1 MSGILGQSVP
11 TDNTVLYKAP
21 SDKYASCTLSICNND
36 ASNADTY
43 DVAVRDYDRAVT
55 IAASTRN
62 GDNFN
67 NISGKILSDT
77 FVTLTTSTGDID
89 ADVSAGDTVT
99 FLSSGTSTPTGITAK
114 VAKVFESYST
124 TEFTLNQRSVD
135 VITVSSFAA
144 GAIEIDD
151 QLSDGTDNGVVKQ
164 ISDPGGG
171 ADITLVMEMTT
182 GNFIAAE
189 SLDNSTKGTNAVT
202 TVAGVTATAAPAL
215 FDNTTN
221 TIFDGFTVGDG
232 ELLIIDVSDA
242 SITNGFDIFTAA
254 DLLAENA
261 DDINVLR
268 YGTVAS
274 DGKFYLAIDNT
285 VSDVYYFGN
294 AAYTGNLSN
303 TITTTGTAVHTGTN
317 DALLLYDIQGGSLP
331 SQNDDR
337 SLNSNTFTVT
347 DIVGTGVTARTIG
360 KYVDP
365 VLKLLEYDT
374 DNTVTEDTLLYNNSN
389 QDFTLAVS
397 TAVVANESY
406 IFKANALAAAA
417 SEKFSGIILGP
428 EQSVLVN
435 SGSATSVAFTLL
447 GFEEAL

>member
-1 MSGILGQSVP
+1 M
-11 TDNTVLYKAP
+11 
-21 SDKYASCTLSICNND
+21 
-36 ASNADTY
+36 
-43 DVAVRDYDRAVT
+43 
-55 IAASTRN
+55 
-62 GDNFN
+62 
-67 NISGKILSDT
+67 
-77 FVTLTTSTGDID
+77 
-89 ADVSAGDTVT
+89 
-99 FLSSGTSTPTGITAK
+99 
-114 VAKVFESYST
+114 
-124 TEFTLNQRSVD
+124 
-135 VITVSSFAA
+135 
-144 GAIEIDD
+144 
-151 QLSDGTDNGVVKQ
+151 SDGTDNGVVKQ

-189 SLDNSTKGTNAVT
+189 SLDNSTQGTNSVT

-215 FDNTTN
+215 FDSSTN

-232 ELLIIDVSDA
+232 DLLIIDVSDA

-268 YGTVAS
+268 FGTVAS

-285 VSDVYYFGN
+285 VADVYYFGN
-294 AAYTGNLSN
+294 AAYTGNLTN

-331 SQNDDR
+331 SQNDDL
-337 SLNSNTFTVT
+337 SLNGNTFTVS
-347 DIVGTGVTARTIG
+347 DITGSGITAKTIG
-360 KYVDP
+360 KFVDP
-365 VLKLLEYDT
+365 VLKLLEFDT
-374 DNTVTEDTLLYNNSN
+374 VNTVAPDTLLYNNSN

-435 SGSATSVAFTLL
+435 SGAATSVAFTLL
-447 GFEEAL
+447 GFEEAI